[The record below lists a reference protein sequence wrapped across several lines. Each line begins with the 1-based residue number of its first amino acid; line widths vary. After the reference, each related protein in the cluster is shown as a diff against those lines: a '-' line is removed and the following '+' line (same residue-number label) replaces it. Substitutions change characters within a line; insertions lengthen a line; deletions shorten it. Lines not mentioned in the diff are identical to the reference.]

1 MLARARFFDRNPKQG
16 ADMGEEIKVL
26 VVDDEERFRN
36 TLGKLLTSHGMTV
49 TIAESGAAALDIL
62 RREPHDIVL
71 LDVKMPGLSGQQ
83 TLPEIKKIDPDI
95 EVIIL
100 TGHASVDI
108 AAEMMT
114 HGGSDYLLKPYPM
127 DELLG
132 IIHIAFDRRK
142 TAKGQ

>member
-1 MLARARFFDRNPKQG
+1 
-16 ADMGEEIKVL
+16 MGEVIKVL

-49 TIAESGAAALDIL
+49 TVADGGAEAVEIL

-71 LDVKMPGLSGQQ
+71 LDVKMPGMSGQQ
-83 TLPEIKKIDPDI
+83 TLPQLKALDPDI

-108 AAEMMT
+108 AAEMMA

-132 IIHIAFDRRK
+132 IIHIAYDRRK
-142 TAKGQ
+142 TAKGL

>member
-1 MLARARFFDRNPKQG
+1 MS
-16 ADMGEEIKVL
+16 EEIKVL

-36 TLGKLLTSHGMTV
+36 TLGKLLTSHGITV
-49 TIAESGAAALDIL
+49 TTTDSGAAALDIL
-62 RREPHDIVL
+62 RSEPHDIVL
-71 LDVKMPGLSGQQ
+71 LDVKMPGMSGQQ

-132 IIHIAFDRRK
+132 IIHIAYDRRK
-142 TAKGQ
+142 TAKGL

>member
-1 MLARARFFDRNPKQG
+1 MS
-16 ADMGEEIKVL
+16 ETIKVL
-26 VVDDEERFRN
+26 VVDDEERFRS
-36 TLGKLLTSHGMTV
+36 TLAKLLTAHGMAV
-49 TIAESGAAALDIL
+49 SVAEGGERAMEIL
-62 RREPHDIVL
+62 RAEPHDVAL
-71 LDVKMPGLSGQQ
+71 LDVKMPGMSGQQ
-83 TLPEIKKIDPDI
+83 TLLELKKIDPDL

-108 AAEMMT
+108 AAEMIA

-142 TAKGQ
+142 TTKGA

>member
-1 MLARARFFDRNPKQG
+1 
-16 ADMGEEIKVL
+16 MGEVIKVL
-26 VVDDEERFRN
+26 VVDDEERFRT
-36 TLGKLLTSHGMTV
+36 TLAKLLTAQGMTV
-49 TIAESGAAALDIL
+49 SIAASGAEALDIL
-62 RREPHDIVL
+62 RGEAFDIVL
-71 LDVKMPGLSGQQ
+71 LDVKMPGMSGQE
-83 TLPEIKKIDPDI
+83 TLPEMKKIDPDV

-108 AAEMMT
+108 AAEMMA

-142 TAKGQ
+142 TAKGL

>member
-1 MLARARFFDRNPKQG
+1 M
-16 ADMGEEIKVL
+16 ADAIKVL

-36 TLGKLLTSHGMTV
+36 TLGKLLTAQGMQV
-49 TIAESGAAALDIL
+49 SVVGGGAEALELL
-62 RREPHDIVL
+62 RSEPHDIVL
-71 LDVKMPGLSGQQ
+71 LDVKMPGMSGQD

-108 AAEMMT
+108 AAEMMAR
-114 HGGSDYLLKPYPM
+114 GGSDYLLKPYPM

-132 IIHIAFDRRK
+132 IIHIAYDRRRA
-142 TAKGQ
+142 AKG

>member
-1 MLARARFFDRNPKQG
+1 MA
-16 ADMGEEIKVL
+16 EVIKVL

-36 TLGKLLTSHGMTV
+36 TLGKLLTAHGMTV
-49 TIAESGAAALDIL
+49 TVADGGASAIEIL
-62 RREPHDIVL
+62 KHEPNDVVL
-71 LDVKMPGLSGQQ
+71 LDVKTPGMSGQE
-83 TLPEIKKIDPDI
+83 TLVELKKVDPDI

-108 AAEMMT
+108 AAEMIT

-142 TAKGQ
+142 TAKGA

>member
-1 MLARARFFDRNPKQG
+1 MS
-16 ADMGEEIKVL
+16 ETIKVL

-36 TLGKLLTSHGMTV
+36 TLGKLLTAHGMTV
-49 TIAESGAAALDIL
+49 TVAEGGERAVEIL
-62 RREPHDIVL
+62 RSTPHDVAL
-71 LDVKMPGLSGQQ
+71 LDVKMPGMSGQQ
-83 TLPEIKKIDPDI
+83 TLLELKKIDPDL

-108 AAEMMT
+108 AAEMIA

-127 DELLG
+127 EELLG

-142 TAKGQ
+142 TAKGA

>member
-1 MLARARFFDRNPKQG
+1 MTRRTRGQPM
-16 ADMGEEIKVL
+16 ADAIKVL

-36 TLGKLLTSHGMTV
+36 TLGKLLTAQGMQV
-49 TIAESGAAALDIL
+49 SVVGGGAEALELL
-62 RREPHDIVL
+62 RSEPHDIVL
-71 LDVKMPGLSGQQ
+71 LDVKMPGMSGQD

-108 AAEMMT
+108 AAEMMAR
-114 HGGSDYLLKPYPM
+114 GGSDYLLKPYPM

-132 IIHIAFDRRK
+132 IIHIAYDRRRA
-142 TAKGQ
+142 AKG

>member
-1 MLARARFFDRNPKQG
+1 MT
-16 ADMGEEIKVL
+16 EVIKVL

-36 TLGKLLTSHGMTV
+36 TLAKLLTAQGMQADV
-49 TIAESGAAALDIL
+49 AGGGAEALEIL
-62 RREPHDIVL
+62 RRDPHDIVL
-71 LDVKMPGLSGQQ
+71 LDVKMPGMSGQD

-108 AAEMMT
+108 AAEMMAR
-114 HGGSDYLLKPYPM
+114 GGSDYLLKPYPM

-132 IIHIAFDRRK
+132 IIHIAYDRRRA
-142 TAKGQ
+142 AKGE

>member
-1 MLARARFFDRNPKQG
+1 MA
-16 ADMGEEIKVL
+16 EVIKVL

-36 TLGKLLTSHGMTV
+36 TLGKLLTAHGMTV
-49 TIAESGAAALDIL
+49 TVADGGASAIEIL
-62 RREPHDIVL
+62 KHEPHDVVL
-71 LDVKMPGLSGQQ
+71 LDVKMPGMSGQE
-83 TLPEIKKIDPDI
+83 TLVELKKVDPDI

-108 AAEMMT
+108 AAEMIT

-142 TAKGQ
+142 TAKGA

>member
-1 MLARARFFDRNPKQG
+1 MA
-16 ADMGEEIKVL
+16 EVIKVL

-36 TLGKLLTSHGMTV
+36 TLGKLLSAHGMTV
-49 TIAESGAAALDIL
+49 TVADGGVNALEIL
-62 RREPHDIVL
+62 KGDPHDIVL
-71 LDVKMPGLSGQQ
+71 LDVKMPGMSGQE
-83 TLPEIKKIDPDI
+83 TLLEIKKLDPDI
-95 EVIIL
+95 EVIVL

-108 AAEMMT
+108 AAEMMV

-132 IIHIAFDRRK
+132 IIHIAYDRRK

>member
-1 MLARARFFDRNPKQG
+1 
-16 ADMGEEIKVL
+16 MGEEIKVL

-36 TLGKLLTSHGMTV
+36 TLGKLLTAQGMVV
-49 TIAESGAAALDIL
+49 TIAGGGEEALEIL
-62 RREPHDIVL
+62 RGAPHDIVL
-71 LDVKMPGLSGQQ
+71 LDVKMPGMSGQQ
-83 TLPEIKKIDPDI
+83 TLLEIKKLDPDI

-108 AAEMMT
+108 AAEMMA

-132 IIHIAFDRRK
+132 IIHIAYDRRK

>member
-1 MLARARFFDRNPKQG
+1 MNLATR
-16 ADMGEEIKVL
+16 VL
-26 VVDDEERFRN
+26 IVDDEERFRT
-36 TLGKLLTSHGMTV
+36 TLAKILKAEGLDATV
-49 TIAESGAAALDIL
+49 AGDAREGLDALDAA
-62 RREPHDIVL
+62 EFDVVL
-71 LDVKMPGLSGQQ
+71 LDVKMPGMDGIEALKR
-83 TLPEIKKIDPDI
+83 IKNMGDPGCNV

-132 IIHIAFDRRK
+132 IIHIAYDRRK
-142 TAKGQ
+142 TAKGL

>member
-1 MLARARFFDRNPKQG
+1 MSEVIN
-16 ADMGEEIKVL
+16 VL

-36 TLGKLLTSHGMTV
+36 TLAKLLTAQGMRVDTADGGPSALEKLK
-49 TIAESGAAALDIL
+49 AESF
-62 RREPHDIVL
+62 DIVL
-71 LDVKMPGLSGQQ
+71 LDVKMPGMSGQD

-108 AAEMMT
+108 AAEMIAR
-114 HGGSDYLLKPYPM
+114 GGSDYLLKPYPM

-132 IIHIAFDRRK
+132 IIHIAYDRRK
-142 TAKGQ
+142 TAKGL

>member
-1 MLARARFFDRNPKQG
+1 
-16 ADMGEEIKVL
+16 MGEEIKVL
-26 VVDDEERFRN
+26 VCDDEERFRN
-36 TLGKLLTSHGMTV
+36 TLGKLLASHGMTA
-49 TIAESGAAALDIL
+49 TIAGSGAEALEIL

-71 LDVKMPGLSGQQ
+71 LDVKMPGMSGQQ

-108 AAEMMT
+108 AAEMMA

-132 IIHIAFDRRK
+132 ILHIAYDRRK
-142 TAKGQ
+142 TAKGL

>member
-1 MLARARFFDRNPKQG
+1 MT
-16 ADMGEEIKVL
+16 EVIKVL

-36 TLGKLLTSHGMTV
+36 TLAKLLTAQGMQV
-49 TIAESGAAALDIL
+49 DVAGGGAEALEIL
-62 RREPHDIVL
+62 RRDSHDIVL
-71 LDVKMPGLSGQQ
+71 LDVKMPGMSGQD

-108 AAEMMT
+108 AAEMMAR
-114 HGGSDYLLKPYPM
+114 GGSDYLLKPYPM

-132 IIHIAFDRRK
+132 IIHIAYDRRRA
-142 TAKGQ
+142 AKGE

>member
-1 MLARARFFDRNPKQG
+1 
-16 ADMGEEIKVL
+16 MGEEIKVL

-36 TLGKLLTSHGMTV
+36 TLGKLLATHGMAV
-49 TIAESGAAALDIL
+49 TIAGGGEEALEIL
-62 RREPHDIVL
+62 RNAPHDIVL
-71 LDVKMPGLSGQQ
+71 LDVKMPGMSGQQ
-83 TLPEIKKIDPDI
+83 TLLEIKKLDPDI

-132 IIHIAFDRRK
+132 IIHIAYDRRK

>member
-1 MLARARFFDRNPKQG
+1 MP
-16 ADMGEEIKVL
+16 EVIKVL

-36 TLGKLLTSHGMTV
+36 TLGKLLTAHGMTV
-49 TIAESGAAALDIL
+49 TTAGGGAQALEIL
-62 RREPHDIVL
+62 KEDPHDIVL
-71 LDVKMPGLSGQQ
+71 LDVKMPGMSGQE
-83 TLPEIKKIDPDI
+83 TLQEIKKVDPDV

-108 AAEMMT
+108 AAEMMA

-132 IIHIAFDRRK
+132 IIHIAYDRRK
-142 TAKGQ
+142 MGKGL

>member
-1 MLARARFFDRNPKQG
+1 MA
-16 ADMGEEIKVL
+16 EVIKVL

-36 TLGKLLTSHGMTV
+36 TLGKLLTTHGMTV
-49 TIAESGAAALDIL
+49 TVAESGANALEIL
-62 RREPHDIVL
+62 KSDPHDIVL
-71 LDVKMPGLSGQQ
+71 LDVKMPGMSGQQ
-83 TLPEIKKIDPDI
+83 TLSEIKKIDPDI

-108 AAEMMT
+108 AAEMIT

-132 IIHIAFDRRK
+132 IIHIAYDRRK
-142 TAKGQ
+142 TAKGS

>member
-1 MLARARFFDRNPKQG
+1 MS
-16 ADMGEEIKVL
+16 ETIKVL

-36 TLGKLLTSHGMTV
+36 TLGKLLTAHGMTV
-49 TIAESGAAALDIL
+49 TVAEGGERAVEIL
-62 RREPHDIVL
+62 RSTPHDVAL
-71 LDVKMPGLSGQQ
+71 LDVKMPGMSGQQ
-83 TLPEIKKIDPDI
+83 TLLELKKIDPDL

-108 AAEMMT
+108 AAEMIA

-127 DELLG
+127 EELLG

-142 TAKGQ
+142 TAMGA